1 MGSGD
6 GLGEAFRREGQ
17 DGDTSG
23 ESDAEGAQGTAAG
36 TTECNFGRGGPATS
50 AVGGQF

>member
-1 MGSGD
+1 MGLRD

-23 ESDAEGAQGTAAG
+23 ESDAEGAQGAAAR
-36 TTECNFGRGGPATS
+36 TTESHFGRGGPAIS
-50 AVGGQF
+50 AIRGQF